1 MLANKKIKARTIV
14 ESAEKSL
21 FSDSGSES
29 SLGREK
35 ERKSA
40 KIIDGMSKKK
50 KKNKKMRCGASPV
63 LHMLTSML

>member
-1 MLANKKIKARTIV
+1 MLANKKMKARTIV

-21 FSDSGSES
+21 FSDSGSEL

-40 KIIDGMSKKK
+40 KILDGMSKKK
-50 KKNKKMRCGASPV
+50 KKKKKGDVGLLPFSTC
-63 LHMLTSML
+63 